1 MPDFLDHW
9 VTRPDD
15 QTGKNW
21 VAKALVDA
29 FPEPWISNEFTHART
44 ALAPIHDQLVLRAD
58 RCKGQVLDPQG
69 WKREQPLLALAAT
82 VANKGFVRTG
92 GRDGRALLFRVIVEL
107 IAYNPDTAGLRGLK
121 EYAHALR
128 IELEELA
135 KNPHSRPPNP
145 DFATAM
151 DAIPWFGQQLDR
163 YPDVAT
169 TAWRRELSALLRQA
183 LLDPAP
189 PPGIT
194 SDDDEDVGG
203 DVVAVAPSWTD
214 TELEDDEGG
223 LGIPPS
229 YWLVSEDDFG
239 PRAGW
244 DERVRSEVLGAS
256 LSTYI
261 PLGRF
266 TEASPTYLTDEKAT
280 AEAGLLMAEADH
292 ARIAGDRDTQRQLVA
307 KALSLATATPIKHLA
322 LLRWGDLCPETP
334 RQFPGCLSLC
344 ARWLFRPELAPKQ
357 SKTVRD
363 RWVHI
368 PIPASLGV
376 ELLTIG
382 SPPQGGGLVF
392 PTGKVPLEGS
402 DRVRSSARATPTQLT
417 RALVCRLVTN
427 KRWGPSAAQYVAGDD
442 LGIDVAPLHYD
453 RIDAGDLAVAVSG
466 ITSPWF
472 GEPPGSIGGLLPR
485 HLIGSRRIPGAS
497 AIREALDGFRNE
509 WDASPKTLACRI
521 RHRTRNVVHGLC
533 LMTGHRPNNNFG
545 ELTRRDIGDDDQIAI
560 LSDKPAGPDW
570 ANRPAALERRWID
583 EYRALLGDLASALT
597 QHAETVLGVASKA
610 ALEGHGPIFLA
621 VESLEDVRPFGLPE
635 YQAGLPPELQDPSNF
650 ARQFLND
657 ELSKS
662 LPEVLRVAQLGWH
675 GTRAGAFS
683 DGSPWSVMTACA
695 RIAPSLDRVLKAV
708 GWRPLERA
716 GRSEPPPLPP
726 ISWQALEQEHEDRF
740 EKRLSQ
746 CKEAGATRRAEAVV
760 PMRGR
765 LAALLESGEPGV
777 SIGLRFDGERLELAP
792 GREGPVVV
800 TPSWS
805 QDIIRRLS
813 GGDPRSVEAHAARA
827 WLRDLVL
834 GARKGEVLTGAIPRK
849 SHERWPGTAG
859 PFIPQSPSALSA
871 ARQLDDLVCKS
882 EASRALKVIVTL
894 LLHGGY
900 ADLSAVTSA
909 LTPAARLSGLASL
922 PNVLLVEPADPSSAP
937 EEPDKGVL
945 PAWRHGTLAFSG
957 LATVALHY
965 WHKCA
970 RERIDLEAIDAELG
984 ALAAGHLV
992 CGGAK
997 VRSLPW
1003 LHELE
1008 ALARIINSLRMDGVG
1023 RLVGTGQVVPAS
1035 APIDRIVAVRD
1046 DLPMGSRASVR
1057 AADVPS
1063 FESGTGKE
1071 RAHRV
1076 HGLLDQ
1082 VTAAISEA
1090 VQKYKA
1096 NRKKGSGI
1104 RTRLEKCLREWIG
1117 AATNYRPEELVALYA
1132 LLLLTRG
1139 GKRRKK
1145 LELVTI
1151 QGYVYSVARP
1161 LMESLPSDP
1170 MGSDSDD
1177 WTQAFLAAVALA
1189 ERKQRPD
1196 RAHALANFHWV
1207 LSQAMP
1213 VPDVDFGEVFAFA
1226 GRASYL
1232 ADAGFLTKAELQAL
1246 GFVLR
1251 DAVENA
1257 QSLEGP
1263 RHAIHVARNRE
1274 LVAQVAYSGA
1284 LRPGEAICLSFR
1296 NLPSLGDSRLAISKN
1311 KFQGLKN
1318 INARRCPR
1326 LLPDGFGVT
1335 AADLAEAAQPL
1346 RVVLGS
1352 RFSQAMPLFHQIDN
1366 PDERIKDRELFGD
1379 LSKLIKWATGVLDAS
1394 PYWLRKAAIR
1404 KKLEQL
1410 ISEDRVSLWGLRHLL
1425 AEVGHFDI
1433 RMTLLAYTHDPVTPF
1448 LRWFEESW
1456 TEIDASRIADAA
1468 GRARA
1473 VISRK
1478 RGGPRLTA
1486 SNVRIDARISE
1497 LVRDAPYL
1505 GQLQTTGLI
1514 SFPNVVSTIGQGPSA
1529 ISPAEV
1535 DVALSLLADGFPA
1548 AASSTSGWP
1557 RLQRERFS
1565 AALSLLD
1572 ATYGVTVSVVPG
1584 EDRADRMVLSPP
1596 RRLTDDAGLRA
1607 LLQDDRA
1614 IPVLTQMFD
1623 AWLTGLDFGVARNKI
1638 AASPVQ
1644 WGQWLENIPR
1654 LEGLAWEVSPQ
1665 GRSKEARA
1673 LPGRE
1678 DGRLGLWP
1686 TLRWT
1691 MACAWLH
1698 SKLAEPVA
1706 NGELDPAA

>member
-9 VTRPDD
+9 VARPDD
-15 QTGKNW
+15 QAGKNW

-29 FPEPWISNEFTHART
+29 FPEPWISNEFTHARA
-44 ALAPIHDQLVLRAD
+44 ALAPIHDQLLLRAD

-92 GRDGRALLFRVIVEL
+92 GRDGRTLLFRVIVEL
-107 IAYNPDTAGLRGLK
+107 IAYNPGHAGLRGLK

-128 IELEELA
+128 IELEALD
-135 KNPHSRPPNP
+135 KNPHARPPNP
-145 DFATAM
+145 DFATAL
-151 DAIPWFGQQLDR
+151 DVIPWFGQQLKR
-163 YPDVAT
+163 YPDLAT

-203 DVVAVAPSWTD
+203 DVVAMAPSWTD

-223 LGIPPS
+223 SGVPPS

-244 DERVRSEVLGAS
+244 DEGVRSEVLGAS

-266 TEASPTYLTDEKAT
+266 TEASPTYLTDEKAS
-280 AEAGLLMAEADH
+280 AEAGLLMAEAEG
-292 ARIAGDRDTQRQLVA
+292 ARIAEDRDTQRQVVA

-322 LLRWGDLCPETP
+322 LLRWGDLGPETP
-334 RQFPGCLSLC
+334 RQFPGRLSLC
-344 ARWLFRPELAPKQ
+344 ARWLFRPELAPKE
-357 SKTVRD
+357 SKIVRD
-363 RWVHI
+363 RWVHV
-368 PIPASLGV
+368 PIPASLGL
-376 ELLTIG
+376 ELLALG
-382 SPPQGGGLVF
+382 SPPRSGDLVF
-392 PTGKVPLEGS
+392 PVGKTPLEGS
-402 DRVRSSARATPTQLT
+402 DRNRNSARATPTQLT
-417 RALVCRLVTN
+417 RAAVCRLVTN

-453 RIDAGDLAVAVSG
+453 RIDAGDLAVGVSA

-472 GEPPGSIGGLLPR
+472 GEPPGSIGGQLPR
-485 HLIGSRRIPGAS
+485 HLVGSRRIPGVS
-497 AIREALDGFRNE
+497 AIRDALQSFRNE

-521 RHRTRNVVHGLC
+521 RHRTRNLVHGLC
-533 LMTGHRPNNNFG
+533 LITGHRPNDNFG
-545 ELTRRDIGDDDQIAI
+545 ELTRRDIGDDDQLAI

-570 ANRPAALERRWID
+570 AHRPVALEKRWVE
-583 EYRALLGDLASALT
+583 EYRALLGDLASALD
-597 QHAETVLGVASKA
+597 QHAATELGKASNA
-610 ALEGHGPIFLA
+610 ALEGSGPIFLA
-621 VESLEDVRPFGLPE
+621 VQSLEDVRPFGLPD
-635 YQAGLPPELQDPSNF
+635 YQAGLPLELQDPSNF

-695 RIAPSLDRVLKAV
+695 RISPILDRVLKSV

-716 GRSEPPPLPP
+716 GRSEPPLLPP
-726 ISWQALEQEHEDRF
+726 ISWRALEQENEARF
-740 EKRLSQ
+740 KRRLSQ
-746 CKEAGATRRAEAVV
+746 CKESAATRRAEAVV
-760 PMRGR
+760 AMRGR
-765 LAALLESGEPGV
+765 LAALLESGDPGV
-777 SIGLRFDGERLELAP
+777 SIGLRLDGERLELAP
-792 GREGPVVV
+792 GREGPVDV
-800 TPSWS
+800 TPSWG

-813 GGDPRSVEAHAARA
+813 GGDPRSLEAHAARG
-827 WLRDLVL
+827 WLRDLVVA
-834 GARKGEVLTGAIPRK
+834 GRQREILTGAIPRK

-859 PFIPQSPSALSA
+859 SFLPQSPSALSA

-882 EASRALKVIVTL
+882 EASRALKVLVTL

-909 LTPAARLSGLASL
+909 LAPAVRLSGLASL
-922 PNVLLVEPADPSSAP
+922 PNVVLVEPADPSSTP
-937 EEPDKGVL
+937 DEPDEGVL
-945 PAWRHGTLAFSG
+945 PAWRHGTLAFDG
-957 LATVALHY
+957 LAGVALHY
-965 WHKCA
+965 WHKSA
-970 RERIDLEAIDAELG
+970 PEHLDLEAVDAELG
-984 ALAAGHLV
+984 TLAAGHLV

-997 VRSLPW
+997 AGPLPW

-1008 ALARIINSLRMDGVG
+1008 ALARIINSLRMDGVA

-1035 APIDRIVAVRD
+1035 APIERVVALRD
-1046 DLPMGSRASVR
+1046 DLPMGPRSSVR

-1063 FESGTGKE
+1063 FESEAGKE
-1071 RAHRV
+1071 RTHRV
-1076 HGLLDQ
+1076 HGLVDQ
-1082 VTAAISEA
+1082 VTAAIGEA
-1090 VQKYKA
+1090 VQTYKA

-1104 RTRLEKCLREWIG
+1104 RTRLEKRLREWIG
-1117 AATNYRPEELVALYA
+1117 VATDYRPEELVALYA

-1161 LMESLPSDP
+1161 LMEALPSDP

-1189 ERKQRPD
+1189 EPKQRPD
-1196 RAHALANFHWV
+1196 RADALANFHWV

-1232 ADAGFLTKAELQAL
+1232 ADAGFLTKAELQGLAYVL
-1246 GFVLR
+1246 G
-1251 DAVENA
+1251 DAVETA
-1257 QSLEGP
+1257 QDLEGS

-1296 NLPSLGDSRLAISKN
+1296 NLPRLGDGRLAISKN

-1346 RVVLGS
+1346 RVALGS
-1352 RFSQAMPLFHQIDN
+1352 QFSQAMPLFHQIDS
-1366 PDERIKDRELFGD
+1366 PDQRIKDRELFGD
-1379 LSKLIKWATGVLDAS
+1379 LSKLIKWATGELDAS
-1394 PYWLRKAAIR
+1394 PYWLRKAAVR
-1404 KKLEQL
+1404 MRLEQL

-1433 RMTLLAYTHDPVTPF
+1433 RMTLAAYTHDPVTPF
-1448 LRWFEESW
+1448 LRWFQASW

-1468 GRARA
+1468 GRALA

-1478 RGGPRLTA
+1478 RGGPRLTV

-1505 GQLQTTGLI
+1505 GQLPAAGVI
-1514 SFPNVVSTIGQGPSA
+1514 SFPNIASTTGQGASA
-1529 ISPAEV
+1529 ISPKDV
-1535 DVALSLLADGFPA
+1535 DVALSLLADGFPT
-1548 AASSTSGWP
+1548 AASSTSDWP

-1565 AALSLLD
+1565 AAVLMLD
-1572 ATYGVTVSVVPG
+1572 EAHGVTVSVIPG
-1584 EDRADRMVLSPP
+1584 EDRADRVVLTPP
-1596 RRLTDDAGLRA
+1596 RRLTDDAGLWL
-1607 LLQDDRA
+1607 LLQDERA
-1614 IPVLTQMFD
+1614 IVILTQMFD

-1644 WGQWLENIPR
+1644 WSQWLETVSE
-1654 LEGLAWEVSPQ
+1654 LAGLAWEVSPQ
-1665 GRSKEARA
+1665 GRSMEARA

-1686 TLRWT
+1686 TLRWA

-1698 SKLAEPVA
+1698 SKLADPVA
-1706 NGELDPAA
+1706 DGELVPAT